1 MTRKRRWSL
10 IGQLPPVD
18 DCEELELD
26 ESLLDVENCAL
37 SSPYEDDDDVEL
49 VTELD
54 ELESFEPD
62 VDVPDAVLPAALP
75 LTAATPKTIA
85 ARPTPVA
92 AARERQFRR
101 QRWRVARF
109 RIMVSIFGGRGK
121 TGPRP
126 R

>member
-1 MTRKRRWSL
+1 MTRKRRWSV

-18 DCEELELD
+18 DCDELELD
-26 ESLLDVENCAL
+26 ESLLDVENCAP
-37 SSPYEDDDDVEL
+37 SSPYDDDDVDC
-49 VTELD
+49 VM